1 MINQNRIVPVEKTDL
16 ISLYGLILKQASGN
30 SGLVKL
36 ASEDVA
42 GNFQVKT
49 NNAIVIADQPVKSVD
64 IDATE
69 SSVSACTVYFVPAF
83 DYEGFSIDGVA
94 ETPADGSVDVDAG
107 NGGQLY
113 KAVLASGDI
122 TITLAGF

>member
-1 MINQNRIVPVEKTDL
+1 MINNNRIVPVEKTDL

-30 SGLVKL
+30 SGLAKL
-36 ASEDVA
+36 ESLDVA

-64 IDATE
+64 IDATA

-83 DYEGFSIDGVA
+83 DYAGFTIDGVVV
-94 ETPADGSVDVDAG
+94 ETEGVEVDSA

-113 KAVLASGDI
+113 KAVLASGDV
-122 TITLAGF
+122 TISVAGF